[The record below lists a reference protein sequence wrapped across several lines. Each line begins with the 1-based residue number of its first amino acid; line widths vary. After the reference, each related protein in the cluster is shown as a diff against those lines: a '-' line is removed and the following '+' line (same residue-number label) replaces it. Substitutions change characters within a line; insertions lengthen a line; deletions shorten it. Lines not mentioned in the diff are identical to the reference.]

1 MLHQPND
8 NMKDKPDPMET
19 LFATFFN
26 GNLTDA
32 KRLARR
38 HTSFRLSMY
47 ARQIL
52 GWSFD
57 RSVKAAAFLKGEATF
72 QTYCDAE

>member
-1 MLHQPND
+1 
-8 NMKDKPDPMET
+8 MKPKSDPLEALFET
-19 LFATFFN
+19 FIN

-47 ARQIL
+47 ARQVL

-72 QTYCDAE
+72 QTYCDAK

>member
-1 MLHQPND
+1 MLHQPITT
-8 NMKDKPDPMET
+8 MKHPCEAC
-19 LFATFFN
+19 FANLIN

-57 RSVKAAAFLKGEATF
+57 RSVKAAAFLKGGATF
-72 QTYCDAE
+72 QTYCDAK